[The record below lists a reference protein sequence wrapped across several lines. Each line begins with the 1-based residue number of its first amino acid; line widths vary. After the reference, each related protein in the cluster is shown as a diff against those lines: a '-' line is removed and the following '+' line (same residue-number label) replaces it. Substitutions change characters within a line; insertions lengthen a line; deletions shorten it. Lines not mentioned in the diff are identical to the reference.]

1 MAIRDEITGKNVL
14 FIPMLSA
21 RSYETGL
28 YNLLLDGNMARIV
41 SMLKVAKPKR
51 AMILIPNNVINL
63 DQIKVQLSGTGIYIL
78 FRHCPAYGDNAAATR
93 KNGIAFEDFLED
105 FLEVYSDYWPK
116 FDYVIVEPNTLAV
129 SDRFRSFFKDSKIIY
144 WCVASVTSK
153 GTPWFVKDYE
163 SIDKEIAAKMPTE
176 CVLQTQVETLG
187 GLSYADE
194 KGFYDPSIFDY
205 ETIFFPFRLSDKNYH
220 ANEFKRAAIKAAQIC
235 SRNFK
240 VLYTDVNDSGLF
252 YERPDLFVKVPSQK
266 EVYLGMLKSRPII
279 PYLEDVNVLTHI
291 NIHEMLYYGCRI
303 IMLEN
308 DVYKGQEGV
317 SFIASISDLQDEI
330 IRRIESGQ

>member
-28 YNLLLDGNMARIV
+28 YNLLLDGNMARLV
-41 SMLKVAKPKR
+41 SMLKVAKPR
-51 AMILIPNNVINL
+51 HATILIPYNVINL
-63 DQIKVQLSGTGIYIL
+63 DQIKAQLSNTGIHIV
-78 FRHCPAYGDNAAATR
+78 FCRCSAYGDNAAATR
-93 KNGIAFEDFLED
+93 KNGVVFEDFLETY
-105 FLEVYSDYWPK
+105 FDYWPK
-116 FDYVIVEPNTLAV
+116 FDYVIVEPNTLAAN
-129 SDRFRSFFKDSKIIY
+129 DRFRSFFKDSKIIY

-163 SIDKEIAAKMPTE
+163 SIDKGIAAKIPTE
-176 CVLQTQVETLG
+176 CVLQTQVEALG

>member
-1 MAIRDEITGKNVL
+1 MAIRDEITGKNAL

-28 YNLLLDGNMARIV
+28 YNLLLDGNMARLV
-41 SMLKVAKPKR
+41 SMLKVAKPR
-51 AMILIPNNVINL
+51 HATILIPYNVINL
-63 DQIKVQLSGTGIYIL
+63 DQIKAQLSNTGIHTV
-78 FRHCPAYGDNAAATR
+78 FCRCSAYGDNAAATR
-93 KNGIAFEDFLED
+93 KNGVVFEDFLETY
-105 FLEVYSDYWPK
+105 FDYWPK

-129 SDRFRSFFKDSKIIY
+129 NDRFRSFFKDSKIIY

-163 SIDKEIAAKMPTE
+163 DIDKEIAAKMSTE
-176 CVLQTQVETLG
+176 CVLQTQVEALG

-279 PYLEDVNVLTHI
+279 PYLEDVNILTHI